1 MTAGAAARGRR
12 AARLAAAAG
21 LVVAS
26 AACASDGPS
35 ASSSTSSGAS
45 SGAGSSGAS
54 ASWYSDPA
62 GSARSVHVEPG
73 DAAGLPPRSFQGL
86 SARYA
91 DLFAAQGMR
100 LTRASVI
107 QLPTGPHLQLYAE
120 PTGTTTNADYVARIA
135 TLAGAVAPESFA
147 QYSGLSSLDVCQEPP
162 PGIDDRA
169 DPAPETVLF
178 ITRAQA
184 AQVPWD
190 TVTVTDL
197 RRVVAASSGGELQV
211 SAAIAADPA
220 WTATAP

>member
-1 MTAGAAARGRR
+1 
-12 AARLAAAAG
+12 
-21 LVVAS
+21 
-26 AACASDGPS
+26 
-35 ASSSTSSGAS
+35 
-45 SGAGSSGAS
+45 
-54 ASWYSDPA
+54 
-62 GSARSVHVEPG
+62 
-73 DAAGLPPRSFQGL
+73 LPPRSFQGL

-91 DLFAAQGMR
+91 EVFAAQGTR

-135 TLAGAVAPESFA
+135 SLAQAIAPGSFE
-147 QYSGLSSLDVCQEPP
+147 QYPALVSLDVCQEPP
-162 PGIDDRA
+162 PGIDDRV

-178 ITRAQA
+178 ITRAQS
-184 AQVPWD
+184 AQVAWD

-197 RRVVAASSGGELQV
+197 RRVIAASSGGELQV